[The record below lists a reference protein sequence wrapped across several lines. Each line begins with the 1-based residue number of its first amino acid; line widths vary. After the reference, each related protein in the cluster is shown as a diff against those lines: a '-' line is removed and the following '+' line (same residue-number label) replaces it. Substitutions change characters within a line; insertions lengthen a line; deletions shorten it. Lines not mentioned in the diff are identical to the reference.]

1 MPWRPLEGETFP
13 TLGYHV
19 ADQMAEFLEYV
30 VTREQ
35 LEFLVAFYE
44 IDPLTCRRIK
54 TRAIIQRPRGWG
66 KSPKLGAIGLSE
78 ALFEVVP
85 DGWDAFGQP
94 VARPWSDFKSIINVP
109 VTATSDDQVQNTWA
123 PMLEMARL
131 DSLVNEFDVDPMDTF
146 IAIPG
151 GKIEPRTS
159 SGRSIKGLPG
169 QVAAIM
175 DQTEEWV
182 KGNGGL
188 RLAQNI
194 RNNSTKA
201 SGVTIESPNAF
212 TPGENSVA
220 EASARDWD
228 LIESGKYPD
237 LAAARQILYDHRE
250 APADTDPSDRASL
263 EYGLR
268 YAYGDSSDHPDGCV
282 IHDPPCEPGWAPI
295 QRQMLAFLDTSN
307 DPQVLRADFL
317 NQITH
322 ATNSFVSQPELRAI
336 LDVDKVISKTEPVT
350 LGFDGS
356 EGRKPGKGTADSTV
370 LIGYSVTQ
378 KHLFKIGVWEQP
390 DGPKGE
396 NWRPPVLEIEA
407 AVRQAFKD
415 YNVVGFY
422 ADPSAGW
429 AGHVKTWEAE
439 YSKRLKVRMSRD
451 EPIRWRQKD
460 LARTT
465 GTFDQLE
472 SAITAGKESI
482 TYDGSPELTSHFI
495 NARRDRRR
503 SGYVLM
509 KPEHDPDGS
518 KIDAA
523 WGAMFAYAAG
533 IDALGMKLT
542 KKKTAARRIY

>member
-1 MPWRPLEGETFP
+1 MPWRPLDGETFP

-19 ADQMAEFLEYV
+19 ADQMAEFLV
-30 VTREQ
+30 R
-35 LEFLVAFYE
+35 LYE
-44 IDPLTCRRIK
+44 IDPATGKRVKL
-54 TRAIIQRPRGWG
+54 RAVIQRPRGWG
-66 KSPKLGAIGLSE
+66 KSPLLASIGISE

-85 DGWDAFGQP
+85 DGWDADGQP
-94 VARPWSDFKSIINVP
+94 VARPWADFKSIINVP
-109 VTATSDDQVQNTWA
+109 ITATSDDQVQNTWA
-123 PMLEMARL
+123 PMLEMART
-131 DSLVNEFDVDPMDTF
+131 DALVNEFDVDPMDTF
-146 IAIPG
+146 IGIPG

-182 KGNGGL
+182 RGNGGI

-194 RNNSTKA
+194 RDNSTKA
-201 SGVTIESPNAF
+201 RGVVIESPNAF
-212 TPGENSVA
+212 TPGESSVA

-228 LIESGKYPD
+228 LIKSKKYVD
-237 LAAARQILYDHRE
+237 LSDARQLLYDHRE
-250 APADTDPSDRASL
+250 APADTDVTDPVSL

-268 YAYGDSSDHPDGCV
+268 YAYGDSSDHADGCV
-282 IHDPPCEPGWAPI
+282 LHEPPCEPGWAPI
-295 QRQMLAFLDTSN
+295 DRQMLAFLDTSN
-307 DPQVLRADFL
+307 DPQSLRANFL

-336 LDVDKVISKTEPVT
+336 QNLDKVITKTEPVT

-356 EGRKPGKGTADSTV
+356 EGRKPGRGTADSTV
-370 LIGYSVTQ
+370 LVGYSVAQ
-378 KHLFKIGVWEQP
+378 KHLFKIGIWEQP

-396 NWRPPVLEIEA
+396 GWRPPVLEVEA

-439 YSKRLKVRMSRD
+439 YAKRLKVRMSRD

-472 SAITAGKESI
+472 SAISAGDI
-482 TYDGSPELTSHFI
+482 TYDGSPELTSHFL
-495 NARRDRRR
+495 NARRDPRR
-503 SGYVLM
+503 SGYVLK
-509 KPEHDPDGS
+509 KPDEDQDGS
-518 KIDAA
+518 KIDAT

-533 IDALGMKLT
+533 IDALGAKLT

>member
-1 MPWRPLEGETFP
+1 MPWRPLDGEAFP

-19 ADQMAEFLEYV
+19 ADEMAEFLDYV
-30 VTREQ
+30 VSREQ
-35 LEFLVAFYE
+35 LEFLIRFYE
-44 IDPLTCRRIK
+44 VDPVSGRRVK
-54 TRAIIQRPRGWG
+54 SRAVIQRPRGWG
-66 KSPKLGAIGLSE
+66 KSPMLASIGIAE

-85 DGWDAFGQP
+85 DGWDADGQP

-123 PMLEMARL
+123 PMLEMARM
-131 DSLVNEFDVDPMDTF
+131 DALVNEFDVDPMDTF

-182 KGNGGL
+182 KGNGGI

-237 LAAARQILYDHRE
+237 LSAARQLLYDHRE
-250 APADTDPSDRASL
+250 APADTDPANQASL
-263 EYGLR
+263 IRGLR
-268 YAYGDSSDHPDGCV
+268 FAYGDSSDHPDGCV
-282 IHDPPCEPGWAPI
+282 IHEPPCEPGWAPI
-295 QRQMLAFLDTSN
+295 ERQALAFLDTSN

-322 ATNSFVSQPELRAI
+322 ATNSFVSQPDLRAI
-336 LDVDKVISKTEPVT
+336 QSLTKTVTKTEPVT

-356 EGRKPGKGTADSTV
+356 EGRKPGRGTADSTV
-370 LIGYSVTQ
+370 LIGYSVSQ

-396 NWRPPVLEIEA
+396 GWRPPVLEIEA

-472 SAITAGKESI
+472 SAITAGDI

-495 NARRDRRR
+495 NARRDPRR

-509 KPEHDPDGS
+509 KPEHDQDGS
-518 KIDAA
+518 KIDAT

-533 IDALGMKLT
+533 IDALGAKLE
-542 KKKTAARRIY
+542 KKKTGARRIY

>member
-1 MPWRPLEGETFP
+1 MPWRPLDGEAFP

-19 ADQMAEFLEYV
+19 ADQMAEFLDYV
-30 VTREQ
+30 VSREQ
-35 LEFLVAFYE
+35 LEFLIRFYE
-44 IDPLTCRRIK
+44 IDPVSGRRVK
-54 TRAIIQRPRGWG
+54 SRAVIQRPRGWG
-66 KSPKLGAIGLSE
+66 KSPMLASIGIAE
-78 ALFEVVP
+78 ALFEVIP
-85 DGWDAFGQP
+85 DGWDADGQP

-123 PMLEMARL
+123 PMLEMARM
-131 DSLVNEFDVDPMDTF
+131 DALVNEFDVDPMDTF

-182 KGNGGL
+182 KGNGGI

-228 LIESGKYPD
+228 LIDSGKYPD
-237 LAAARQILYDHRE
+237 LSAARQLLYDHRE
-250 APADTDPSDRASL
+250 APADTDPTNQESL
-263 EYGLR
+263 IRGLR
-268 YAYGDSSDHPDGCV
+268 FAYGDSSDHPDGCV
-282 IHDPPCEPGWAPI
+282 IHEPPCEPGWAPI
-295 QRQMLAFLDTSN
+295 ERQALAFLDT
-307 DPQVLRADFL
+307 QVLRSDFL
-317 NQITH
+317 NQVTH

-336 LDVDKVISKTEPVT
+336 QSLEKVVTKTEPVT

-356 EGRKPGKGTADSTV
+356 EGRKPGRGTADSTV
-370 LIGYSVTQ
+370 LIGYSVSQ

-396 NWRPPVLEIEA
+396 GWRPPVLEIEA

-415 YNVVGFY
+415 FNVVGFY

-429 AGHVKTWEAE
+429 AGHVKTWEAD

-472 SAITAGKESI
+472 SAIASGDI
-482 TYDGSPELTSHFI
+482 TYDGSPELTSHFL
-495 NARRDRRR
+495 NARRDPRR

-509 KPEHDPDGS
+509 KPEHDQDGS
-518 KIDAA
+518 KIDAT

-533 IDALGMKLT
+533 IDALGTKLE
-542 KKKTAARRIY
+542 KKKTGARRIY